1 MKKVKVSRFNIENK
15 KNHEIDY
22 IKNISINGKK
32 KIKN

>member
-1 MKKVKVSRFNIENK
+1 MKKVKVSRINIENK

-32 KIKN
+32 KN